1 MPAFE
6 YSALDASGRK
16 MRGVISAASGVAART
31 ELRRR
36 QLAPLS
42 VERADEARRAGQA
55 GFSLSAL
62 RRAPSM
68 PASAR
73 LLMTRQ
79 LATLVE
85 AGLPLAEALQV
96 VSAQTAHAAS
106 RRILIALRERVL
118 EGERLSAAMAAFP
131 ASFPP
136 VYRAMVAA
144 GESSGALGQVLDR
157 LATHLEKSAALSR
170 KVMTALIYPGALAVT
185 AMAVIC
191 VLMVAIV
198 PRLAAQFDT
207 MSITLPLLTRAV
219 IALSEFL
226 QAGWLFL
233 LIALVLAV
241 VVVRLLLR
249 RPAIRAR
256 LDRTSLSLPL
266 LGGFLRKLE
275 AARFAR
281 TLSVLLAAGTV
292 LPDALRAAR
301 KATAN
306 THIGA
311 ALDAVTAEVETGRT
325 LSSSL
330 ESARFLPALTLHM
343 IAAGERSAALE
354 TMLPRA
360 ADQLEGELEA
370 ASSTALGLLEPAIII
385 VMGAVVALIVLS
397 ILLPILQLNTLALN

>member
-360 ADQLEGELEA
+360 DQLEGELEA

>member
-6 YSALDASGRK
+6 YSALDTSGRRT
-16 MRGVISAASGVAART
+16 RGVISAASGTAARA

-42 VERADEARRAGQA
+42 VERADEARRAGEKA
-55 GFSLSAL
+55 FSLSAF
-62 RRAPSM
+62 RRARSM

-96 VSAQTAHAAS
+96 VSAQTTRPEA
-106 RRILIALRERVL
+106 RRILMALRERVL
-118 EGERLSAAMAAFP
+118 EGERLSVAMAGFP

-144 GESSGALGQVLDR
+144 GESFGALGQVLDR

-207 MSITLPLLTRAV
+207 MSITLPALTRAV

-233 LIALVLAV
+233 LIALALAV
-241 VVVRLLLR
+241 VAVRLLLR

-256 LDRTSLSLPL
+256 LDRASLSVPL

-301 KATAN
+301 KAATN

-330 ESARFLPALTLHM
+330 EGARFLPALTLHM

-360 ADQLEGELEA
+360 ADQLEDELEA
-370 ASSTALGLLEPAIII
+370 ASSTALSLLEPAIII

>member
-6 YSALDASGRK
+6 YSALDARGRRT
-16 MRGVISAASGVAART
+16 RGVISAASGVAARA

-36 QLAPLS
+36 QLSPLS
-42 VERADEARRAGQA
+42 VDRAGDSA
-55 GFSLSAL
+55 AVSARLSLKGVS
-62 RRAPSM
+62 RPSSM
-68 PASAR
+68 SSSAR

-85 AGLPLAEALQV
+85 AGLPLAEALEIV
-96 VSAQTAHAAS
+96 AAQTASAAS
-106 RRILIALRERVL
+106 RRILITLRERVL
-118 EGERLSAAMAAFP
+118 EGERLSAAMAVFP

-136 VYRAMVAA
+136 VFRAMVAA
-144 GESSGALGQVLDR
+144 GESSGALGTVLDR

-170 KVMTALIYPGALAVT
+170 KVMTALIYPSALAVT

-198 PRLAAQFDT
+198 PRLAAQFDS
-207 MSITLPLLTRAV
+207 MSIALPLLTRV
-219 IALSEFL
+219 IISLSEFL
-226 QAGWLFL
+226 QAGWIFL
-233 LIALVLAV
+233 LAGLAAGIFVLRV
-241 VVVRLLLR
+241 LLR
-249 RPAIRAR
+249 RPAIRDR
-256 LDRTSLSLPL
+256 LDRISLSLPL
-266 LGGFLRKLE
+266 LGGFLRRVE

-301 KATAN
+301 KATTN

-311 ALDAVTAEVETGRT
+311 CLDSVVAEVETGRT
-325 LSSSL
+325 LSSAL

-360 ADQLEGELEA
+360 ADQLEGELES
-370 ASSTALGLLEPAIII
+370 ASSTALSLLEPAIII